1 MKRHFLY
8 SWLFIITASLLSA
21 CGGGSSSS
29 STNGSI
35 RLVNATQV
43 AGLTLTVTDNAT
55 ISNIGVGA
63 ASGYT
68 SLGAASYSVIV
79 SAPNGSLA
87 TSTTASVTITADVQ
101 YTVVAYARGGQIKL
115 LTLTDSQTA
124 PTGGFASV
132 TAINAG
138 QDAGTLD
145 VYMVSPGS
153 SITNLTATFSSVAAS
168 STSLTQLVTAGTYDI
183 IVTGYSNP
191 SDLRLTIPS
200 VALTS
205 GEIVSVVLT
214 STTGGALVD
223 GALVQQG
230 GSVQLQPAVKAR
242 VRVAAAFGDSSNT
255 GVVTTVGGT
264 SIGSITSPSVGAY
277 ALVPA
282 NSTAYTISVA
292 GTAVGTLPSATFAS
306 GGDYTILVYGALPTT
321 PSVVVLTDSNLLPS
335 TGAKIRLINMS
346 VSTAGLSLSDNY
358 TPLFSEIPY
367 GTTSAYVGV
376 VAGTSLLQLTSPSA
390 SAFAAYNTS
399 VSILSGSVY
408 SLFVLDTHS
417 ATIPPSLKK
426 DR

>member
-1 MKRHFLY
+1 MKITTRSGKIHFESLWCIPAIQQLVSRKDGSVTTANDRDRVPESLTAHVGPKGFLMKRHFLY
-8 SWLFIITASLLSA
+8 SWLFIVAASLLSA
-21 CGGGSSSS
+21 CGSSNSSS
-29 STNGSI
+29 STTSYI

-68 SLGAASYSVIV
+68 SLAAASYSVIV

-87 TSTTASVTITADVQ
+87 TSSTATVTLGAAVE

-115 LTLTDSQTA
+115 LTITDSQTA
-124 PTGGFASV
+124 PSSGFASV

-214 STTGGALVD
+214 STTGG
-223 GALVQQG
+223 GAVNSGL
-230 GSVQLQPAVKAR
+230 SMLSRTPA
-242 VRVAAAFGDSSNT
+242 
-255 GVVTTVGGT
+255 
-264 SIGSITSPSVGAY
+264 PSRPGI
-277 ALVPA
+277 
-282 NSTAYTISVA
+282 SKSRTMTAY
-292 GTAVGTLPSATFAS
+292 
-306 GGDYTILVYGALPTT
+306 
-321 PSVVVLTDSNLLPS
+321 
-335 TGAKIRLINMS
+335 
-346 VSTAGLSLSDNY
+346 
-358 TPLFSEIPY
+358 
-367 GTTSAYVGV
+367 
-376 VAGTSLLQLTSPSA
+376 
-390 SAFAAYNTS
+390 
-399 VSILSGSVY
+399 
-408 SLFVLDTHS
+408 
-417 ATIPPSLKK
+417 
-426 DR
+426 